1 MDIIMLKDVHKIGHK
16 YEIINVAN
24 GYANY
29 LIQLGYAEIAN
40 EPNRKKLVETIKQT
54 QHKEQEIKKKEKA
67 IAEKIQ
73 AFTLV
78 IPVKADENGKIFG
91 SVTTSQIALAL
102 QKEGFDI
109 ESRQIKHTNAYKEIG
124 TYQISIQLYKEIE
137 AILNFEIKSLN

>member
-54 QHKEQEIKKKEKA
+54 QHKEQEIKKRKSHCRK
-67 IAEKIQ
+67 
-73 AFTLV
+73 
-78 IPVKADENGKIFG
+78 N
-91 SVTTSQIALAL
+91 S
-102 QKEGFDI
+102 
-109 ESRQIKHTNAYKEIG
+109 
-124 TYQISIQLYKEIE
+124 SIHLSYTC
-137 AILNFEIKSLN
+137 